1 MNNKI
6 TKDQE
11 IINLKNAI
19 LGYQSG
25 VSLLRETLEKIKS
38 WLEDEVNQYEKYTF
52 DDNNDVDDLDV
63 YLSKGRHECAES
75 LYNQIKKWETDDADE
90 NKILVGNRIDTET
103 TEGFNLQE
111 VETILDSLDFR
122 LKLGQNKGKD
132 QTRELYKYFQSMK
145 IHLKGEKNEDE

>member
-1 MNNKI
+1 M
-6 TKDQE
+6 
-11 IINLKNAI
+11 
-19 LGYQSG
+19 
-25 VSLLRETLEKIKS
+25 
-38 WLEDEVNQYEKYTF
+38 
-52 DDNNDVDDLDV
+52 
-63 YLSKGRHECAES
+63 
-75 LYNQIKKWETDDADE
+75 
-90 NKILVGNRIDTET
+90 VGNSIDTET

>member
-38 WLEDEVNQYEKYTF
+38 WLEDEVNQYE
-52 DDNNDVDDLDV
+52 
-63 YLSKGRHECAES
+63 
-75 LYNQIKKWETDDADE
+75 
-90 NKILVGNRIDTET
+90 NKLLMT
-103 TEGFNLQE
+103 TMTLM
-111 VETILDSLDFR
+111 I
-122 LKLGQNKGKD
+122 
-132 QTRELYKYFQSMK
+132 
-145 IHLKGEKNEDE
+145 

>member
-63 YLSKGRHECAES
+63 YLSKGRHECE
-75 LYNQIKKWETDDADE
+75 E
-90 NKILVGNRIDTET
+90 N
-103 TEGFNLQE
+103 
-111 VETILDSLDFR
+111 
-122 LKLGQNKGKD
+122 
-132 QTRELYKYFQSMK
+132 
-145 IHLKGEKNEDE
+145 

>member
-90 NKILVGNRIDTET
+90 NKILVGNSIDTET

-132 QTRELYKYFQSMK
+132 QTRELYKYFESMK
-145 IHLKGEKNEDE
+145 IHLEGEKR

>member
-1 MNNKI
+1 M
-6 TKDQE
+6 
-11 IINLKNAI
+11 
-19 LGYQSG
+19 
-25 VSLLRETLEKIKS
+25 RETLEKIKS
-38 WLEDEVNQYEKYTF
+38 WLKDEIENIELYEDSFCTSN
-52 DDNNDVDDLDV
+52 DDFII
-63 YLSKGRHECAES
+63 YGRKENSIS
-75 LYNQIKKWETDDADE
+75 LLNQIQRWETDDADE
-90 NKILVGNRIDTET
+90 NKILVGNSIDTET

>member
-145 IHLKGEKNEDE
+145 IHLKGGKK

>member
-75 LYNQIKKWETDDADE
+75 LYNQI
-90 NKILVGNRIDTET
+90 
-103 TEGFNLQE
+103 
-111 VETILDSLDFR
+111 
-122 LKLGQNKGKD
+122 
-132 QTRELYKYFQSMK
+132 
-145 IHLKGEKNEDE
+145 